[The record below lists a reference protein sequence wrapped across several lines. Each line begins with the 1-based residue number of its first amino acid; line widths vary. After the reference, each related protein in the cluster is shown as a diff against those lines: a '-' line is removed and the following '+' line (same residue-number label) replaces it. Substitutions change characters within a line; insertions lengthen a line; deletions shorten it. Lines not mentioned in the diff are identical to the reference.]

1 MTPTLKQLPGAVR
14 FRAQKELK
22 SRLIRSHRVPRYAY
36 RHYFIETEGLHS
48 RVHFQNFY
56 STMWPHLEEPVQVRI
71 EAASAAGRSLGSVER
86 TVAPFGSLFL
96 EAAELL
102 AELGALEPEGT
113 IMLDAQPPASV
124 LADLTSFPLPDQ
136 FDLLMGTPFWMAYRD
151 ERENYMYVHAISPEM
166 GRFYGV
172 PGALG
177 RMLIRGSSR
186 PAGLWRAG
194 RLIDAAGLEELQIVV
209 VNHSASPRTS
219 TLGIYGVADDTPI
232 WQEQLHLGSHQV
244 RRLTVPGGALGGF
257 LAREAA
263 GRFRV
268 GMDPLPTSNGKP
280 YLLMRYGTGP
290 LSLHHG

>member
-22 SRLIRSHRVPRYAY
+22 SRLIKSHRVPRYAY

-48 RVHFQNFY
+48 RIHFQNFY
-56 STMWPHLEEPVQVRI
+56 STMWPHLEESVQVRI
-71 EAASAAGRSLGSVER
+71 EAASASGRSLGSVER

-96 EAAELL
+96 EVADLL
-102 AELGALEPEGT
+102 AELGASEPEGT
-113 IMLDAQPPASV
+113 VMLDAQPPASV

-151 ERENYMYVHAISPEM
+151 ERENYMYVHSISPEM

-172 PGALG
+172 PGAVG
-177 RMLIRGSSR
+177 RMLIRNAGK
-186 PAGLWRAG
+186 PAGRWRAG
-194 RLIDAAGLEELQIVV
+194 RLIDAAGLETLQIVV
-209 VNHSASPRTS
+209 VNYAASRRAS
-219 TLGIYGVADDTPI
+219 MLGIYGVDDDAPI
-232 WQEQLHLGSHQV
+232 WEEQIHLASHEV
-244 RRLTVPGGALGGF
+244 LRISIPGDALEGF
-257 LAREAA
+257 RAREST

>member
-36 RHYFIETEGLHS
+36 RHYFIEAEGLHS
-48 RVHFQNFY
+48 RIHFQNFY

-71 EAASAAGRSLGSVER
+71 EAASASGRTLGSVER

-96 EAAELL
+96 EAADVL
-102 AELGALEPEGT
+102 AELGASEPEGT
-113 IMLDAQPPASV
+113 VMLDARPPASV

-151 ERENYMYVHAISPEM
+151 GSENYMYVHSISPEM

-172 PGALG
+172 PGPVG
-177 RMLIRGSSR
+177 RMLIHSSGK
-186 PAGLWRAG
+186 PAGRWRAG
-194 RLIDAAGLEELQIVV
+194 RLIDVAGLETLQIVV
-209 VNHSASPRTS
+209 VNHSTSRRTS
-219 TLGIYGVADDTPI
+219 TLGIYGVEDDGAI
-232 WQEQLHLGSHQV
+232 WQEEIKLGPHEV
-244 RRLTVPGGALGGF
+244 IRRTVP
-257 LAREAA
+257 REALEGFRA
-263 GRFRV
+263 RQASGRFRV

-280 YLLMRYGTGP
+280 YLLMRYGNGP